1 MKSGW
6 HVNAC
11 RYSDRI
17 AANGFHSLLEVLAVA
32 GGTIL
37 DAGTVVVD
45 GVHRFVQ
52 KFGYLRRVFDTQADK
67 GEDTDVGGEP
77 VLLFGMNLQLGLEQG
92 VEVVDEGGEEVQED
106 GIEILIAPSPSARST
121 W

>member
-6 HVNAC
+6 NVNAC
-11 RYSDRI
+11 RCSDRV
-17 AANGFHSLLEVLAVA
+17 APNGFHGLLKVLAVA
-32 GGTIL
+32 GGTVL

-67 GEDTDVGGEP
+67 GEDADVGGEP
-77 VLLFGMNLQLGLEQG
+77 VLFFGMNLQFGLE
-92 VEVVDEGGEEVQED
+92 
-106 GIEILIAPSPSARST
+106 
-121 W
+121 